1 MAKFKNI
8 SGELRRFTLNGK
20 EKIVDAG
27 HSFSA
32 EPNDYLLGAT
42 ELGFFEMSDD
52 EPQAAD
58 VKKSESPKNSGN

>member
-27 HSFSA
+27 HSFTA

-42 ELGFFEMSDD
+42 ELGYFEMT
-52 EPQAAD
+52 EEGPQVAD
-58 VKKSESPKNSGN
+58 AKKSDSPTNTGK